1 VDGTWSRRPRGQAA
15 VDAEDESGLPA
26 TENAL
31 LFLTEILGA
40 EVIDVLQRRA
50 GTVRDL
56 TAQVQEP
63 YPVVTGLVVSRRR
76 QQVIPWSAVRTFAAA
91 TREVVLRVGRDE
103 VRPRAADQRDIWLGR
118 DVLDKQVVDTD
129 GRRVVRV
136 NDLQLVASGG
146 DLLLVGADIGVRGL
160 LRRLGI
166 EGAAKWAARL
176 FHRDLPM
183 ALVSW
188 ETVGPLAPS
197 GDAQAAPGEDAVRL
211 RVSAGRIARLHPA
224 DIADIV
230 ESLGAR
236 ERQTVFAAL
245 SGEVAADTLEEME
258 LADQVS
264 VIEHMELRRAG
275 QILARM
281 PPDGVADIL
290 GELPRERA
298 DRLLSL
304 MRKDEAAEI
313 RELLGYR
320 ENTAGGLMT
329 TQFVGLPEQLT
340 AQQCIEELRRLEPE
354 AESVYYVFVTDA
366 GGHLKGVLSLRDLIV
381 AQPDR
386 PIRDLMIRDVIAVR
400 AEDSAEEVAA
410 VLSKYNLLAVPVVDD
425 DLRIQGLV
433 TVDDVLDAVLPA
445 SVKRKLPRTV

>member
-1 VDGTWSRRPRGQAA
+1 MSPACRVP
-15 VDAEDESGLPA
+15 ESG
-26 TENAL
+26 L

-56 TAQVQEP
+56 TAQVREP

-76 QQVIPWSAVRTFAAA
+76 QEVIPWSAVRTFAAA
-91 TREVVLRVGRDE
+91 TREVVLRGGREE
-103 VRPRAADQRDIWLGR
+103 VRPRIADQRDIWLGR

-160 LRRLGI
+160 LRRLGV
-166 EGAAKWAARL
+166 EGVAKWVARL

-197 GDAQAAPGEDAVRL
+197 GDAQPAPGEDAVRL
-211 RVSAGRIARLHPA
+211 RVSARRIARLHPA

-245 SGEVAADTLEEME
+245 SGELAADTLEEME

-264 VIEHMELRRAG
+264 VIEHMDPRRAG
-275 QILARM
+275 QILGQM
-281 PPDGVADIL
+281 PPDGAADIL
-290 GELPRERA
+290 SELPRERA

-304 MRKDEAAEI
+304 MRKDEAADV
-313 RELLGYR
+313 RELLGYQ
-320 ENTAGGLMT
+320 EDTAGGLMT
-329 TQFVGLPEQLT
+329 TQFVTVPEQLT
-340 AQQCIEELRRLEPE
+340 AQRCIDELRRMEPE

-366 GGHLKGVLSLRDLIV
+366 EEHLKGVLSLRDLIV
-381 AQPDR
+381 ARPDR

-400 AEDSAEEVAA
+400 PEDSAQEVAA

-425 DLRIQGLV
+425 EFRIQGLI